1 MHCTHVSA
9 RLEEKAANLGE
20 KPSGRMHHFDH
31 LAFECSGSHIG
42 WLANAMVGDCG
53 GVAFMQLIVSQLG
66 LGRGWNG
73 SSRRTLCEH
82 GHGQF
87 SEGLIVLSPAPQLG
101 LGLKIEKI

>member
-9 RLEEKAANLGE
+9 RLEEQAANLSE
-20 KPSGRMHHFDH
+20 KPSGRTHHFDH
-31 LAFECSGSHIG
+31 P
-42 WLANAMVGDCG
+42 NAMVGDCG

-73 SSRRTLCEH
+73 SSRRTLCER